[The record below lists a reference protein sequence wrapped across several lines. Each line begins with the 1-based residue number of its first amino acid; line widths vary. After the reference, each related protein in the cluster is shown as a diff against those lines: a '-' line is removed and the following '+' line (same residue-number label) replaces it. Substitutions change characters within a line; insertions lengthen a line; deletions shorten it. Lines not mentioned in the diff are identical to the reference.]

1 MCGFRKAAPISCP
14 FYGLSILRFSKV
26 LPPLVRLP
34 AAGYPASVFALAPAP
49 KSAAAVLQEIAAAA
63 DKGNTAPID
72 FYDPAKARMRVVQ
85 FLAPSKTSFDK
96 SPARSIPPLNIA
108 VFCVTLRA
116 GLRDPQRQRLRP
128 PLRGFG
134 VRPGKWYHSALLAKI
149 APGQMTACGFNIFQH
164 PMLGFDGF
172 QFEVL

>member
-1 MCGFRKAAPISCP
+1 MACQ
-14 FYGLSILRFSKV
+14 LRFSKV

-72 FYDPAKARMRVVQ
+72 FYDPAKARVRVVQ

-96 SPARSIPPLNIA
+96 FPARSIPPLNIA

-134 VRPGKWYHSALLAKI
+134 VRPGKRYHSALLAKI
-149 APGQMTACGFNIFQH
+149 APGQMTACGFNIFQL